1 MLPPKAHEAN
11 PTEVFQAV
19 VQQNV
24 RKWQALGRRA
34 EKYGPATIREAQ
46 IAVSEVLNR
55 LDVNTAVF
63 NDWYEARRLSWLNHI
78 FFEEL
83 AFRQTR
89 WHANHD
95 NDNKITCLSI
105 SNSSNQLFAFPY

>member
-34 EKYGPATIREAQ
+34 EKYSPATIREAQ
-46 IAVSEVLNR
+46 IAVSKLLDR
-55 LDVNTAVF
+55 LHFNTAAF
-63 NDWYEARRLSWLNHI
+63 CGWYEARATGRHLQKTGRPI
-78 FFEEL
+78 
-83 AFRQTR
+83 
-89 WHANHD
+89 
-95 NDNKITCLSI
+95 
-105 SNSSNQLFAFPY
+105 